1 MRRARL
7 GGTADAREAT
17 HVQILPHCA
26 RVDRAARGSGE
37 RGWRSRRRERYSIQD
52 MSKRQPRSPAK
63 TPARPLVDAD
73 GASYRQLEEEEDFEI
88 THCLGMP
95 PLPNDDEE
103 GVSESLAAAASKN
116 QVVEQETRRL
126 DAPAKLSFQDML
138 GLKVIFKCAPARA
151 TEVTGEAEVLVDA
164 KLWQLLQHSQVVA
177 DTVSTCADSITAEGV
192 TINAPGVPAD
202 AARAVLDVLLKPMTA
217 RMWYE
222 IDTFKCEWAQVD
234 PGGGDPKVWKRKES
248 SFDWV
253 DRDTYRFLDMFQFES
268 LRAAVDAFV
277 SKFPTMDTIAAR
289 DAVSP
294 TDASW
299 ASERELAKVAEFL
312 FYDDPSEPRSSTRLL
327 VERYLK
333 ELSSALLAR
342 VLGHIAWDAEFKYCT
357 CYTQPDHEVD
367 LGRNYEHGANEN
379 PKLIVK
385 KEWKTQLVHGGPA
398 CCR

>member
-1 MRRARL
+1 MSGHEAPAAAVVDGVRL
-7 GGTADAREAT
+7 
-17 HVQILPHCA
+17 
-26 RVDRAARGSGE
+26 
-37 RGWRSRRRERYSIQD
+37 
-52 MSKRQPRSPAK
+52 
-63 TPARPLVDAD
+63 
-73 GASYRQLEEEEDFEI
+73 RQLEED
-88 THCLGMP
+88 CVDVSA
-95 PLPNDDEE
+95 N
-103 GVSESLAAAASKN
+103 GVSE
-116 QVVEQETRRL
+116 ETPEPRV
-126 DAPAKLSFQDML
+126 DADPAKLSFQDML

-151 TEVTGEAEVLVDA
+151 TKVTGEAEVLVDA

-177 DTVSTCADSITAEGV
+177 DTVSTCADSITSEGV
-192 TINAPGVPAD
+192 MINAPGVPAD
-202 AARAVLDVLLKPMTA
+202 AARAVLDVLLKPMAA

-222 IDTFKCEWAQVD
+222 IDTFKCEWTEVD
-234 PGGGDPKVWKRKES
+234 PGDGDPAVWTRKES

-253 DRDTYRFLDMFQFES
+253 DKDTYRFLDMFQFES

-327 VERYLK
+327 VEPYLK

-342 VLGHIAWDAEFKYCT
+342 VMCHVAWDAKFKYCAGGN
-357 CYTQPDHEVD
+357 YMDHEVD
-367 LGRNYEHGANEN
+367 IARNYEYGANEN

-385 KEWKTQLVHGGPA
+385 KEWAEQLVRRGPQS
-398 CCR
+398 CR

>member
-1 MRRARL
+1 MREGVELLGDDADVRVHVSPQVTRGAHAKARALPRRRL
-7 GGTADAREAT
+7 GR
-17 HVQILPHCA
+17 
-26 RVDRAARGSGE
+26 RG
-37 RGWRSRRRERYSIQD
+37 
-52 MSKRQPRSPAK
+52 
-63 TPARPLVDAD
+63 
-73 GASYRQLEEEEDFEI
+73 EI
-88 THCLGMP
+88 
-95 PLPNDDEE
+95 
-103 GVSESLAAAASKN
+103 SESLAAAASKN

>member
-1 MRRARL
+1 MTDHEAPAAAVVDGVRL
-7 GGTADAREAT
+7 
-17 HVQILPHCA
+17 
-26 RVDRAARGSGE
+26 
-37 RGWRSRRRERYSIQD
+37 
-52 MSKRQPRSPAK
+52 
-63 TPARPLVDAD
+63 
-73 GASYRQLEEEEDFEI
+73 RQLEDDVVDVT
-88 THCLGMP
+88 THG
-95 PLPNDDEE
+95 LPT
-103 GVSESLAAAASKN
+103 
-116 QVVEQETRRL
+116 ETPAPAE
-126 DAPAKLSFQDML
+126 APAKLSFQDML

-151 TEVTGEAEVLVDA
+151 TEAVGETEALVDA
-164 KLWQLLQHSQVVA
+164 KLWQLLQHSQVIA

-217 RMWYE
+217 RMWHE
-222 IDTFKCEWAQVD
+222 IDTFACSWTEVD
-234 PGGGDPKVWKRKES
+234 VGGGVQDWKRKES

-253 DRDTYRFLDMFQFES
+253 DKDTYRFLDMFQFES
-268 LRAAVDAFV
+268 LRAAVDTFV
-277 SKFPTMDTIAAR
+277 SKYPTMDTIAAR

-342 VLGHIAWDAEFKYCT
+342 VMGHVAWDAVFKYA
-357 CYTQPDHEVD
+357 TQRCIHAVD
-367 LGRNYEHGANEN
+367 IVRNYEHSANEK
-379 PKLIVK
+379 PKLVVR
-385 KEWKTQLVHGGPA
+385 KEWAAQLVHGGPQ

>member
-1 MRRARL
+1 MCNVSCRAGRARIVQL
-7 GGTADAREAT
+7 GKGGG
-17 HVQILPHCA
+17 
-26 RVDRAARGSGE
+26 RGC
-37 RGWRSRRRERYSIQD
+37 RSRRRYSIQD
-52 MSKRQPRSPAK
+52 MNKRHSRSPAK
-63 TPARPLVDAD
+63 TPARALVDAN
-73 GASYRQLEEEEDFEI
+73 GVSFRQLDEEDFE
-88 THCLGMP
+88 MP
-95 PLPNDDEE
+95 SSPAAATEGDQE
-103 GVSESLAAAASKN
+103 GVAETLAAVASKN
-116 QVVEQETRRL
+116 DAVEQETMRL
-126 DAPAKLSFQDML
+126 AAPAKLTFQDML

-151 TEVTGEAEVLVDA
+151 TEVTGESTVLVDA

-192 TINAPGVPAD
+192 VINAPGVPAD
-202 AARAVLDVLLKPMTA
+202 AARAVLDVLLKPMAA

-222 IDTFKCEWAQVD
+222 IDTFECKWTEVD
-234 PGGGDPKVWKRKES
+234 PGDGGPAVWKRKES
-248 SFDWV
+248 SFDWI
-253 DRDTYRFLDMFQFES
+253 DKDTYRFLDMFQFES
-268 LRAAVDAFV
+268 LRAAVDTFA

-342 VLGHIAWDAEFKYCT
+342 VMGHVAWDAVFKYCT
-357 CYTQPDHEVD
+357 SYCDPTHEVD
-367 LGRNYEHGANEN
+367 IARNYELSTNEN

-385 KEWKTQLVHGGPA
+385 KEWRTQLVNGGPQ
-398 CCR
+398 CCRNS

>member
-1 MRRARL
+1 MSGHEAPAAAVVDGVRL
-7 GGTADAREAT
+7 
-17 HVQILPHCA
+17 
-26 RVDRAARGSGE
+26 
-37 RGWRSRRRERYSIQD
+37 
-52 MSKRQPRSPAK
+52 RQLDDDVVVS
-63 TPARPLVDAD
+63 TNDAD
-73 GASYRQLEEEEDFEI
+73 PE
-88 THCLGMP
+88 
-95 PLPNDDEE
+95 
-103 GVSESLAAAASKN
+103 
-116 QVVEQETRRL
+116 
-126 DAPAKLSFQDML
+126 PAKLSFQDML

-151 TEVTGEAEVLVDA
+151 TEVTGEAEALVDA

-177 DTVSTCADSITAEGV
+177 DTVSTCADSITPEGV
-192 TINAPGVPAD
+192 IINAPGVPAD

-222 IDTFKCEWAQVD
+222 IDTFACTWERVD
-234 PGGGDPKVWKRKES
+234 VGAGVQGWKRKES

-253 DRDTYRFLDMFQFES
+253 DKETYRFVDMFQFES

-333 ELSSALLAR
+333 ELSPALLAR
-342 VLGHIAWDAEFKYCT
+342 VMCHIAWDSVFR
-357 CYTQPDHEVD
+357 D
-367 LGRNYEHGANEN
+367 RNGTSKISRSYLESTNGH
-379 PKLIVK
+379 PKLFVK
-385 KEWKTQLVHGGPA
+385 KEWAAQLVHGGPL
-398 CCR
+398 CCRQ

>member
-1 MRRARL
+1 M
-7 GGTADAREAT
+7 
-17 HVQILPHCA
+17 
-26 RVDRAARGSGE
+26 
-37 RGWRSRRRERYSIQD
+37 
-52 MSKRQPRSPAK
+52 
-63 TPARPLVDAD
+63 
-73 GASYRQLEEEEDFEI
+73 RQLEDDVVDVT
-88 THCLGMP
+88 THG
-95 PLPNDDEE
+95 LPTETPAPA
-103 GVSESLAAAASKN
+103 SE
-116 QVVEQETRRL
+116 
-126 DAPAKLSFQDML
+126 PAKLTFQDML

-151 TEVTGEAEVLVDA
+151 TKVTDETEVLVDA

-177 DTVSTCADSITAEGV
+177 DTVSTCAHSITAEGV

-202 AARAVLDVLLKPMTA
+202 AARTVLDVLLKPMTA

-222 IDTFKCEWAQVD
+222 IDTFACTWDRVD
-234 PGGGDPKVWKRKES
+234 VGAGVQGWKRKES

-253 DRDTYRFLDMFQFES
+253 DKDTYRFIDMFEFES

-312 FYDDPSEPRSSTRLL
+312 LYDDETEPRSSTRIL

-333 ELSSALLAR
+333 KLSGALLAR
-342 VLGHIAWDAEFKYCT
+342 VMCHIAWDATFRDRSSINKLSRSYSES
-357 CYTQPDHEVD
+357 
-367 LGRNYEHGANEN
+367 ANGH
-379 PKLIVK
+379 PKLVVK
-385 KEWKTQLVHGGPA
+385 KEWAAQLVHAGPM